1 MPQETTPGLSPNSTS
16 ERKYLPTSST
26 SKDKVVHSEK
36 PITDTRNGFLD
47 EHTLKHVEKFLC
59 SELKKGA
66 FEQKDGHHVLNLG
79 RQYLNK
85 GKKTNNDSPEDVPI
99 SGPLSN
105 VLDKIYSEFDG
116 EYDLNCVMI
125 KCLSDTCYI

>member
-1 MPQETTPGLSPNSTS
+1 MKKVEDELKELSKSLEYQTTILEQSKTYASICAPKETTPGLSPNSTS

-26 SKDKVVHSEK
+26 SKDELIHSEK

-47 EHTLKHVEKFLC
+47 EQTLKHVEEFLC
-59 SELKKGA
+59 SELRKGA

-85 GKKTNNDSPEDVPI
+85 GKKTNNDSP
-99 SGPLSN
+99 GP
-105 VLDKIYSEFDG
+105 
-116 EYDLNCVMI
+116 
-125 KCLSDTCYI
+125 